1 MAVSGEKDPSGL
13 YVIRISGLFTNQDRK
28 AMEAAGR
35 AEIDRRSKIKILLLA
50 DGFSGWGKEGDWGD
64 IRFMLEYDPYME
76 KIAVVADE
84 KWRDPFL
91 MYLAAGHRK
100 AAVEFFPSGE
110 ENKARE
116 WLG

>member
-1 MAVSGEKDPSGL
+1 MGVSGEREPSGL
-13 YVIRISGLFTNQDRK
+13 YVIRISGMFTNEQRK

-50 DGFSGWGKEGDWGD
+50 DGFEGWGRAGDWGD
-64 IRFMLEYDPYME
+64 IRFMQEYDPYME

-84 KWRDPFL
+84 KWRDAFL
-91 MYLAAGHRK
+91 AFLAAGHRK
-100 AAVEFFPSGE
+100 AAVEFFPLGQE
-110 ENKARE
+110 QKARE

>member
-1 MAVSGEKDPSGL
+1 MGITGEKDASGL
-13 YVIRISGLFTNQDRK
+13 YVIRISGVFTNEQRK

-50 DGFSGWGKEGDWGD
+50 DGFEGWAKGGNWGD

-84 KWRDPFL
+84 KWRDPLL
-91 MYLAAGHRK
+91 MYLAAGHRQ
-100 AAVEFFPSGE
+100 AAVEFFPLGQ
-110 ENKARE
+110 ENMARE